1 MDRPSALLDAQ
12 NLKEIVNGFLA
23 GTTVIPS
30 DKLVRALAACC
41 RMDEAA
47 VRLMFDERAR
57 EQGAE
62 TSLFDTMLF
71 SGSG

>member
-1 MDRPSALLDAQ
+1 MARQSALLDAQ
-12 NLKEIVNGFLA
+12 NLNEIVNGFLA
-23 GTTVIPS
+23 GTTTIPS
-30 DKLVRALAACC
+30 DRLVRALAACC

-47 VRLMFDERAR
+47 VRFMFEKRAR

-62 TSLFDTMLF
+62 TSLFDTMPF